1 MTIRISEKAKKSEI
15 EEAIK
20 KIAKKNVRK
29 GFNAKKFVGKAVRGL
44 DGLVYQKS
52 VRNEWN

>member
-1 MTIRISEKAKKSEI
+1 MTVRISEKAKKSEI

-20 KIAKKNVRK
+20 KIANKSSKK
-29 GFNAKKFVGKAVRGL
+29 GFNAKKFVGKAIRGL
-44 DGLVYQKS
+44 DGLDYQKL

>member
-1 MTIRISEKAKKSEI
+1 MTVRISEKAKKSEI

-20 KIAKKNVRK
+20 KIANKSSKK
-29 GFNAKKFVGKAVRGL
+29 GFNAKKYVGKAIRGL
-44 DGLVYQKS
+44 DGLDYQKL

>member
-20 KIAKKNVRK
+20 KIAKRNVRK
-29 GFNAKKFVGKAVRGL
+29 GFNAKKFAGKVVRGL
-44 DGLVYQKS
+44 DGLAYQKS

>member
-20 KIAKKNVRK
+20 KVAKRSARK
-29 GFNAKKFVGKAVRGL
+29 GFNAKKFAGKAVRGI
-44 DGLVYQKS
+44 DGLIYQKS
-52 VRNEWN
+52 IRNEWD